1 LGVLELGE
9 AVLSKLKVPGAMCL
23 RVAEILAIPDQV
35 CVAQLDHEYAELS
48 LDLGMFEPDLTR
60 VAMPERHPM
69 AWIVQVN
76 GFMVDARTLP
86 EELQDEAR
94 RRGLIPDLQ
103 SRRAA

>member
-1 LGVLELGE
+1 
-9 AVLSKLKVPGAMCL
+9 
-23 RVAEILAIPDQV
+23 
-35 CVAQLDHEYAELS
+35 
-48 LDLGMFEPDLTR
+48 MFEPDLTR
-60 VAMPERHPM
+60 VAMLERHPM

-76 GFMVDARTLP
+76 RFLVDARTLP

>member
-1 LGVLELGE
+1 MANKAALI
-9 AVLSKLKVPGAMCL
+9 AKT
-23 RVAEILAIPDQV
+23 
-35 CVAQLDHEYAELS
+35 

-60 VAMPERHPM
+60 VAMLERHPM